1 MRDAF
6 GHLTRRSATC
16 ALNDRQSFATQI
28 ATPAMRHATEVRA

>member
-6 GHLTRRSATC
+6 GHLTRRSATS
-16 ALNDRQSFATQI
+16 ALNDRQYIATQI